1 LVFYLLLL
9 GIDGLAAL
17 NALDDGLSGEATLTI
32 LNDHL
37 VTESGPL
44 GGAADNLAG
53 VGVLLELGEK
63 GPNLGGAEDVLGFL
77 LQALLLDATDL
88 RNLSGGDLALATDG
102 RVLDLVSSIQK
113 ILGDGALAGALQIG
127 ELVASLGSAETAETT
142 TVDGGAQN
150 NDLLS
155 VGEDGD
161 HVGDGRL
168 NLDEVIGGLLDDGD
182 DLVLGVLDGLGLAR
196 DGDLLTVDLNLLLG
210 GEDLDLLVVEQDG
223 DDLN

>member
-1 LVFYLLLL
+1 MVFYLLLL

-88 RNLSGGDLALATDG
+88 RNLSGRDLALATDG

-142 TVDGGAQN
+142 TVDGGSPKQRPP
-150 NDLLS
+150 
-155 VGEDGD
+155 V
-161 HVGDGRL
+161 R
-168 NLDEVIGGLLDDGD
+168 
-182 DLVLGVLDGLGLAR
+182 R
-196 DGDLLTVDLNLLLG
+196 
-210 GEDLDLLVVEQDG
+210 
-223 DDLN
+223 